1 MNTNLSAPPS
11 SEAPRR
17 ILVVDDEALFLRSFV
32 ERLADVGAHERFVVR
47 AASNGYDALAILDA
61 EPVDV
66 LVTDLKMPGMD
77 GFQLIA
83 EVLNRKLRV
92 PVIALTASPSGE
104 SLRALTRLGV
114 FSFLPKPVEF
124 ADVLQL
130 VREELAA
137 RSAHIDGINLAA
149 FLQLLAM
156 ERTRGIVTVRTDEVI
171 GRILVSDGNLVG
183 AEVGDLQ
190 GIPAAFAL
198 LAAGLPT
205 IELREHASLP
215 PTSLCHPLMEIV
227 LEAVRKQDEL
237 RRTKA
242 PPAMAGSDDL
252 VFDLLP
258 SGPPPPSVN
267 MLVVG
272 PMPRQTPLPDVTE
285 ILQAD
290 PVPAGKI
297 EEKSM
302 NIDKANL
309 AVEKLQESLG
319 AGLMAVDIWVVQDGI
334 SIAGHNSQPVGTALF
349 NRMTNMLNDTLSE
362 SGFPSLA
369 KYYLLDLDTDKLVI
383 VLPCGEIRAGI
394 LVDKKKVQL
403 GIIISVALP
412 KFLAGLEAIVA

>member
-1 MNTNLSAPPS
+1 
-11 SEAPRR
+11 
-17 ILVVDDEALFLRSFV
+17 
-32 ERLADVGAHERFVVR
+32 
-47 AASNGYDALAILDA
+47 
-61 EPVDV
+61 
-66 LVTDLKMPGMD
+66 
-77 GFQLIA
+77 
-83 EVLNRKLRV
+83 
-92 PVIALTASPSGE
+92 
-104 SLRALTRLGV
+104 
-114 FSFLPKPVEF
+114 
-124 ADVLQL
+124 

-285 ILQAD
+285 ILRAD

>member
-17 ILVVDDEALFLRSFV
+17 VLVVDDEALFLRSFV

-47 AASNGYDALAILDA
+47 AASNGHDALAILDA

-171 GRILVSDGNLVG
+171 GRILVTDGNLIG
-183 AEVGDLQ
+183 AEVGDMQ

-258 SGPPPPSVN
+258 SGAPPPSAN

-272 PMPRQTPLPDVTE
+272 PMPRQ
-285 ILQAD
+285 
-290 PVPAGKI
+290 KKRS
-297 EEKSM
+297 EE
-302 NIDKANL
+302 
-309 AVEKLQESLG
+309 
-319 AGLMAVDIWVVQDGI
+319 
-334 SIAGHNSQPVGTALF
+334 PT
-349 NRMTNMLNDTLSE
+349 SE
-362 SGFPSLA
+362 R
-369 KYYLLDLDTDKLVI
+369 V
-383 VLPCGEIRAGI
+383 
-394 LVDKKKVQL
+394 
-403 GIIISVALP
+403 
-412 KFLAGLEAIVA
+412 